1 MVRAWRFTVLGAA
14 LLVGGVLLFAVFGV
28 ADSDPTL
35 LLLQILMVT
44 GAGVLLLLGG
54 VGREL
59 GSIKWY
65 QLVGA
70 GDVLLGLGLCVELL
84 RTIVTPGPLTGEGLF
99 VGIAAIGGLS
109 LAYIGVDWIRGGRH
123 FDPSQFDSSLS

>member
-1 MVRAWRFTVLGAA
+1 MVRAWRFTVLGGA
-14 LLVGGVLLFAVFGV
+14 LLIGGVLLFAAFGV
-28 ADSDPTL
+28 VDLNPT
-35 LLLQILMVT
+35 LLLQILMTT

-70 GDVLLGLGLCVELL
+70 GDVLLGLGLCIEFFG
-84 RTIVTPGPLTGEGLF
+84 TIIAPGPLTDKGLF
-99 VGIAAIGGLS
+99 VGVAAIGGLS